1 MAIRE
6 RLSGN
11 EAVATAMKQINPDT
25 VAAYPITPSTE
36 VAETLA
42 RDLPKVGGSFVQ
54 MEDEIGS
61 AGAIIGGSWGGTKSM
76 TATSGPGIS
85 LMQENI
91 GYAFITET
99 PIVIVDV
106 QRGSPSTAQPTMAA
120 QGDMMQARWG

>member
-1 MAIRE
+1 MARE
-6 RLSGN
+6 
-11 EAVATAMKQINPDT
+11 
-25 VAAYPITPSTE
+25 
-36 VAETLA
+36 
-42 RDLPKVGGSFVQ
+42 LPKNGGVFIQ

-61 AGAIIGGSWGGTKSM
+61 LGAVIGAAWGGSKAM

-91 GYAFITET
+91 GYAFMSET

-120 QGDMMQARWG
+120 QGDMMQARWGSHGDYEPIALSPSRSLNVGLPVSGLMILHST